1 MDQLRKSERQID
13 LSTRAVAH
21 LHEVSRLRLVE
32 ELRVN
37 LFRRYCHRQISN
49 RAYELWE
56 KAGHPTGRDLDFWVA
71 AEREAETGATANL

>member
-1 MDQLRKSERQID
+1 
-13 LSTRAVAH
+13 
-21 LHEVSRLRLVE
+21 VE
-32 ELRVN
+32 ELRIN